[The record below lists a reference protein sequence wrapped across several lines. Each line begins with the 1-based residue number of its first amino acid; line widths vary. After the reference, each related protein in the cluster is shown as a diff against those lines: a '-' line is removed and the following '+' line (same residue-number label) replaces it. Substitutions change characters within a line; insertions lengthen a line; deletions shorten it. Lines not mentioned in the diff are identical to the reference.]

1 MPNISQNNGIKNIN
15 KEESLLQE
23 RLTINEKSLNQ
34 FQNGLR
40 QIGSLRLKQ
49 RQKINLSRTKKV
61 QEILKSIFESK
72 IKQFKKKDDLL
83 NNALV
88 NVQKRK
94 TLFKKGWRK
103 ISKMQNISQNEFN
116 QIEKMRGLSRD
127 ELEQNAKIRK
137 IKSYEDMK
145 KEDSI
150 ISLLKWK
157 QSIAKLFNGNHYDN
171 EISDIR
177 RILNRLRNIA
187 L

>member
-72 IKQFKKKDDLL
+72 IKQFK
-83 NNALV
+83 
-88 NVQKRK
+88 
-94 TLFKKGWRK
+94 
-103 ISKMQNISQNEFN
+103 
-116 QIEKMRGLSRD
+116 
-127 ELEQNAKIRK
+127 
-137 IKSYEDMK
+137 
-145 KEDSI
+145 
-150 ISLLKWK
+150 
-157 QSIAKLFNGNHYDN
+157 
-171 EISDIR
+171 
-177 RILNRLRNIA
+177 
-187 L
+187 